1 MSCSIAEQIKEA
13 ERELALR
20 RNFYRKQ
27 VARQLMS
34 EDLAKYRTE
43 LMESILE
50 SLRLLQAP
58 VPELQGCKPLVLYF
72 RTDADR
78 DELVTAIQQAMPGLV
93 ARNL

>member
-50 SLRLLQAP
+50 SLRLQIGRAH
-58 VPELQGCKPLVLYF
+58 V
-72 RTDADR
+72 
-78 DELVTAIQQAMPGLV
+78 
-93 ARNL
+93 